1 MENWKA
7 VSLEMKCFV
16 IIMANTMDGNT
27 MVSCSR
33 ATDGQPGAHEESQ
46 PTWHVIFPALQKSLE
61 VLCKFEALLF
71 MKDMEDLL
79 SGRQRSLT
87 HGMEHFWSMK
97 GCWREEMSEL
107 FSPSELEKT
116 LITMNFRLGLAKK
129 KFPKILPS

>member
-1 MENWKA
+1 
-7 VSLEMKCFV
+7 
-16 IIMANTMDGNT
+16 
-27 MVSCSR
+27 
-33 ATDGQPGAHEESQ
+33 
-46 PTWHVIFPALQKSLE
+46 
-61 VLCKFEALLF
+61 

-79 SGRQRSLT
+79 SGRQRSLS

-129 KFPKILPS
+129 KKFLKSYLLRKWCYYGKFYHMIY